1 MKNLNIGAA
10 LLLSASIITSCSGV
24 RTASSAS
31 GPVTPASGSASN
43 ISAGRSLTG
52 TPIADSVVTE
62 KQTAPGVVAAS
73 VDNESAVI
81 PPKDKPELFVQQM
94 SARIAADTQ
103 FTQLALQKAE
113 NAYIKALSAVVLK
126 DSQDAKAALQKLA
139 AAKSVQVDSLTLNK
153 DGDNKIRQLSAI
165 TGEEFETVYL
175 RILTQEQEQQIR
187 LYEAAAS
194 SNDKELKA
202 YANKFLP
209 VLRSHI
215 KSIAAMNS
223 K

>member
-153 DGDNKIRQLSAI
+153 GGDNKIRQLSAI

>member
-175 RILTQEQEQQIR
+175 RILTQDQEQQIR

>member
-175 RILTQEQEQQIR
+175 RILTQDQEQQIR

-202 YANKFLP
+202 YANKLLP